1 MNKIGTAVSAQKKA
15 IASISL
21 FLLIAMFVFTP
32 SSSAADPQDAR
43 SVHLWWHPSPT
54 AQAFYNEVKVERS
67 TNGSYFCVCGF
78 NHGYFGIQQG
88 RDGNKIVIFS
98 VWDPSNPQDLTAR
111 ASDVPSAKHVQV
123 LYCDSAVTTKRFG
136 GEGTGQQ
143 SFYQFPWEIGR
154 TYKFLVTAKP
164 DKDRTAYAGYV
175 FDPRIN
181 RWKHLATFSTL
192 ANGDLIK
199 GPYSFDEDF
208 RRDGRS
214 VHEER
219 SAYFSNGWLQASG
232 SGAQWQPIT
241 SASFSA
247 TSNPL
252 TNIDAWSDNNG
263 FGLATGGS
271 TQNRHAKVNEHL
283 NSVSSAGNPPQIGNL
298 D

>member
-1 MNKIGTAVSAQKKA
+1 MNGDGTTVSAQRKVA
-15 IASISL
+15 ALGYILSSL
-21 FLLIAMFVFTP
+21 FTAMSVSIP
-32 SSSAADPQDAR
+32 SSIAADPQDAR
-43 SVHLWWHPSPT
+43 SVHLWWHPSPP
-54 AQAFYNEVKVERS
+54 ASAFYNEVKVERS

-111 ASDVPSAKHVQV
+111 ASDVPTVKHVQV
-123 LYCDSAVTTKRFG
+123 TYCDPAVATKRFG

-143 SFYQFPWEIGR
+143 SFYQFPWEIGK

-164 DKDRTAYAGYV
+164 DRDRTAYAGYV

-219 SAYFSNGWLQASG
+219 SAYFSNGWLQTA
-232 SGAQWQPIT
+232 GAQWQPIT

-271 TQNRHAKVNEHL
+271 TQNRHAKVHEKL
-283 NSVSSAGNPPQIGNL
+283 NAVSAAGNPPHL
-298 D
+298 DRLD